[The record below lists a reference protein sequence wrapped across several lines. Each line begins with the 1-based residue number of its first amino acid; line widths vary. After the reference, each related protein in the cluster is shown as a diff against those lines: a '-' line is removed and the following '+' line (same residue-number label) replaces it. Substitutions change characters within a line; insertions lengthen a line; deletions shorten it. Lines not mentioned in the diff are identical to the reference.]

1 MEIAK
6 CITKIR
12 KAKGYSQT
20 EIAEML
26 QTTQQ
31 QYSKYETGKQEIP
44 ARIIKKLSEFYNIQ
58 ANKLLG
64 IEIYMTEEDKTNSF
78 YRSIEATRELIDW
91 AEYQEHIT
99 EDARNIL
106 QQNITRIQKTIEE
119 EI

>member
-1 MEIAK
+1 MEISK
-6 CITKIR
+6 CIAKIR

-20 EIAEML
+20 EIADVL

-44 ARIIKKLSEFYNIQ
+44 ARVIKKLCELYDVQ

-64 IEIYMTEEDKTNSF
+64 IEVYMTETDQNSA
-78 YRSIEATRELIDW
+78 YEKAIDSIRQMIDW
-91 AEYQEHIT
+91 AEDQGHIN

-106 QQNITRIQKTIEE
+106 QKNITRIQEMVE
-119 EI
+119 AEL